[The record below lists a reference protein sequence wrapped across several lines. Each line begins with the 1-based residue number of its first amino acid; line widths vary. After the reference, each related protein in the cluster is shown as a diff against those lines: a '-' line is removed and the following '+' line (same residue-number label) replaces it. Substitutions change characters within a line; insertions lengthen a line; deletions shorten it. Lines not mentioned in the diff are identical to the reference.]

1 MPLDDSIMVSD
12 EVIAHLNRPL
22 GYEVAKLL
30 IHQDYPRHS
39 IKRELPYNVH
49 DEELNRILDLR
60 NEECDINVFER
71 VPTLGGPKWTLNDDL
86 FSDEELESIEDKA
99 IARILDNTSLTE
111 DDLGRSPNNTH
122 ADVSNRPSI
131 FY

>member
-1 MPLDDSIMVSD
+1 MLSD

-30 IHQDYPRHS
+30 IHQDSPRHS

-49 DEELNRILDLR
+49 DEELNRILDLG
-60 NEECDINVFER
+60 NEECDMNVFER

-86 FSDEELESIEDKA
+86 FSDEELELIKDRA
-99 IARILDNTSLTE
+99 TARILDNTSLTE
-111 DDLGRSPNNTH
+111 DNLGRSPDSTH
-122 ADVSNRPSI
+122 ADLARMPSMYSNRN
-131 FY
+131 